1 MNIQKNKIKIQIIYI
16 KKTVFV
22 KIMKLLKL
30 FEIIINYSKK
40 A

>member
-1 MNIQKNKIKIQIIYI
+1 
-16 KKTVFV
+16 VFV